1 MQDRFISMR
10 NRIQHIVLILILGC
24 FSQFSF
30 SQNVY
35 VKASV
40 DRDKILIGEP
50 IHLKFEVTLPAGAT
64 ASWFSLDSIPHFEF
78 VERSRIDTINT
89 RTSNSF
95 RQTVTITSFDSGR
108 WVIPSMSLD
117 FNGRSYITDSFP
129 VSVAFTNFDASQ
141 DYHDIKDILIVEN
154 PSTNYINWII
164 AAITLIA
171 LGGLF
176 YFLRKKKSK
185 AVEPA
190 IKTTSKLLP
199 IDEAMKSLEE
209 LKARQLPESGLTKLY
224 YTSLNDILRLFIMR
238 KLSLV
243 TMQKTNE
250 ELILQLR
257 DLGLPNDKFIAL
269 AQTLRMSDAA
279 KFAKYIPGTQDNE
292 ENFSIIK
299 SSIELLNNLKK

>member
-1 MQDRFISMR
+1 MIK
-10 NRIQHIVLILILGC
+10 RIPHIVFLLILSCL
-24 FSQFSF
+24 SHFSF
-30 SQNVY
+30 SQTVY

-40 DRDKILIGEP
+40 DKNKILIGEP
-50 IHLKFEVTLPAGAT
+50 IHLKFEVTLPVGAN
-64 ASWFSLDSIPHFEF
+64 AKWFALDSIPHFEF
-78 VERSRIDTINT
+78 IEQSGIDTVST
-89 RTSNSF
+89 HTSNSYK
-95 RQTVTITSFDSGR
+95 QIVTITSFDSGR

-171 LGGLF
+171 LLGLI
-176 YFLRKKKSK
+176 YFLRKRK
-185 AVEPA
+185 AKVSEPV

-199 IDEAMKSLEE
+199 IDEAMKSLQE
-209 LKARQLPESGLTKLY
+209 LKSKQLPENGQVKLY

-238 KLSLV
+238 RMSLV

-250 ELILQLR
+250 ELILQVR
-257 DLGLPNDKFIAL
+257 DLGLPNEKFISL
-269 AQTLRMSDAA
+269 AQTLRMSDAV
-279 KFAKYIPGTQDNE
+279 KFAKYVPGTDDNE
-292 ENFSIIK
+292 ESFGNVK
-299 SSIELLNNLKK
+299 TSIELLNNLKT